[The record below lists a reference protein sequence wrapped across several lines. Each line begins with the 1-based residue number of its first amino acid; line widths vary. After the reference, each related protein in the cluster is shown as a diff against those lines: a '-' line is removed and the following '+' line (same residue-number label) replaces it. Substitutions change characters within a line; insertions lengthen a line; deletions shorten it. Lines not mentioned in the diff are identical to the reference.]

1 MAAFIP
7 VDGIYRSFFRRMTAV
22 EAPPGEVRR
31 YLRMFRR
38 QPLDAPFFR
47 ARSRTRLLLPGLE
60 DVVSREPEITF
71 PKFCRRLGGY
81 LGGKTGFLPSAE
93 PQGRCFLQDISH
105 RNRVSDRRAAEL
117 LRISPEGFSCRE
129 DLVNAV
135 AAGTGLP
142 PGESFRRLTAMFL
155 LRFVPERGEH
165 GIRCDSVPGLPV
177 VERKLLTE
185 FFPHEEIEVSPA
197 SIFPATADPALY
209 WEVWPEL
216 PAPWEEVIRLEIWDH
231 NFFHRRFRRFAPE
244 QRWEIL
250 RIVRRRRLA
259 FLAQLQAHAG
269 LSRSDAEQILESL
282 FFHAGKLYFTEEEIM
297 TAALAIGYS
306 AWGTRSGR
314 RRRHIN
320 ELLLPSDLR
329 LR

>member
-1 MAAFIP
+1 MGCGGPAT
-7 VDGIYRSFFRRMTAV
+7 G
-22 EAPPGEVRR
+22 PP
-31 YLRMFRR
+31 
-38 QPLDAPFFR
+38 PD
-47 ARSRTRLLLPGLE
+47 TII
-60 DVVSREPEITF
+60 ITY
-71 PKFCRRLGGY
+71 P
-81 LGGKTGFLPSAE
+81 
-93 PQGRCFLQDISH
+93 
-105 RNRVSDRRAAEL
+105 AAERQCEFVPFL
-117 LRISPEGFSCRE
+117 FEFRPIGRKPHG
-129 DLVNAV
+129 
-135 AAGTGLP
+135 AAIPTGGNPAGLP
-142 PGESFRRLTAMFL
+142 PSRRDL
-155 LRFVPERGEH
+155 LA
-165 GIRCDSVPGLPV
+165 
-177 VERKLLTE
+177 E
-185 FFPHEEIEVSPA
+185 FFPHEEIEVPPA